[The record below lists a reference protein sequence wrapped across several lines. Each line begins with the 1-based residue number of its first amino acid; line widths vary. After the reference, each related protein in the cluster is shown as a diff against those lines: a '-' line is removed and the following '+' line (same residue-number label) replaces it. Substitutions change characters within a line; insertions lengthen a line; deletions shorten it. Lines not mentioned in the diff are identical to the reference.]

1 MPWVAT
7 ARALVGMVSLAM
19 DVISLALLTLLI
31 ALVAFAPVGAL
42 AEDKVALALGCT
54 LDLLASGS
62 LSAPACM

>member
-1 MPWVAT
+1 
-7 ARALVGMVSLAM
+7 MVSLAM